1 MSSATPLPP
10 SHVPF
15 RIWVAVWGAMLG
27 AFMAVL
33 DIQIT
38 NASLND
44 ILGSLGSTLD
54 EGGWVATSYL
64 VAEIIV
70 IPLSGWLAG
79 VFSMKRFIMV
89 NGALF
94 VGFSM
99 CCGFAWN
106 LESLIVFR
114 VLQGC
119 TGGTLIPLAF
129 QMVLR
134 HLPPEK
140 RPMGFALF
148 GMTATFAPAIGP
160 TLGGWLTNNF
170 GWPAIFYMNVIPGIL
185 MLVATGWGSPKEPP
199 QFHLLR
205 KGDWWGILFMALG
218 LGCLTVFL
226 EEGNK
231 DDWFGSDFI
240 TRLAII
246 SAVSLT
252 AFVWIELTRE
262 KPLINLRLL
271 ARRNFG
277 LAVLVNVTMGM
288 SLYGSAFL
296 LPLYLAQVQGY
307 NAMQIGQ
314 VIMWMG
320 MPQPFIMPLMPL
332 MMKKIDPRLMCS
344 FGVVLFGGGVLA
356 KAWMSHDTAIDQLKW
371 AQLGM
376 AIGMP
381 MLMTPLMAIGTGN
394 IEPANAANASVLWNM
409 LRNLGGS
416 VGIAL
421 LGTMVTL
428 REHFHSAMIGES
440 VNAYS
445 APAVQQFNE
454 LTQGFIAGGS
464 DAVTANNQA
473 LTAMA
478 GMVRREAF
486 VMAYDDAFYVIGV
499 LLFFTGSLVWL
510 TKPVKPKAGPSAAH

>member
-1 MSSATPLPP
+1 MPAASLPSSA
-10 SHVPF
+10 VPF
-15 RIWVAVWGAMLG
+15 KIWVAVFGSMLG

-44 ILGSLGSTLD
+44 ILGSLGATLD

-79 VFSMKRFIMV
+79 VFSMKRLIMSCA
-89 NGALF
+89 ALF
-94 VGFSM
+94 VLFSM

-106 LESLIVFR
+106 LESLILFR
-114 VLQGC
+114 CLQGC
-119 TGGTLIPLAF
+119 TGGMLIPLAF

-160 TLGGWLTNNF
+160 TFGGWLTNNF
-170 GWPAIFYMNVIPGIL
+170 GWPSIFYMNLVPGIL
-185 MLVATGWGSPKEPP
+185 MLAATAWGAPREPM
-199 QFHLLR
+199 QLQLLR
-205 KGDWWGILFMALG
+205 KGDWSGILTMAIG

-231 DDWFGSDFI
+231 NDWFGSDFI

-246 SAVSLT
+246 SALSLI
-252 AFVWIELTRE
+252 AFVFIQLYKD
-262 KPLINLRLL
+262 KPLLNLRLL
-271 ARRNFG
+271 GRRNFG
-277 LAVLVNVTMGM
+277 LAILINVTMGM

-320 MPQPFIMPLMPL
+320 MPQPFIMPLMPVL
-332 MMKKIDPRLMCS
+332 MKRMDSRLMCS
-344 FGVVLFGGGVLA
+344 IGVVLFASGVIA
-356 KAWMSHDTAIDQLKW
+356 KAWMTHDSAIDQLKF

-376 AIGMP
+376 AFGMP
-381 MLMTPLMAIGTGN
+381 MLMTPLMGIGTGT

-421 LGTMVTL
+421 LGTMVTV

-440 VNAYS
+440 VSLYS
-445 APAVQQFNE
+445 TPALEQLNTM
-454 LTQGFIAGGS
+454 TQGFIASGY
-464 DAVTANNQA
+464 DAVTAQQQA
-473 LTAMA
+473 LGAMA
-478 GMVRREAF
+478 NLVRREAY
-486 VMAYDDAFYVIGV
+486 VMAYNDAFFVIGS
-499 LLFFTGSLVWL
+499 LLFLTGSLVWL
-510 TKPVKPKAGPSAAH
+510 TKPGKPAGGPSAAH

>member
-1 MSSATPLPP
+1 
-10 SHVPF
+10 
-15 RIWVAVWGAMLG
+15 
-27 AFMAVL
+27 MAVL

-44 ILGSLGSTLD
+44 ILGSLGATLD

-70 IPLSGWLAG
+70 IPLSGWLGG

-94 VGFSM
+94 VLFSM

-140 RPMGFALF
+140 RPMGYALF

-170 GWPAIFYMNVIPGIL
+170 GWPSIFYMNVLPGIL
-185 MLVATGWGSPKEPP
+185 MLGATAWGSPKEPM
-199 QFHLLR
+199 QLALLR
-205 KGDWWGILFMALG
+205 KGDWSGILFMSVG

-226 EEGNK
+226 EEGNQN
-231 DDWFGSDFI
+231 DWFGSDFI

-246 SAVSLT
+246 SGVSLT
-252 AFVWIELTRE
+252 AFVWIELRKE
-262 KPLINLRLL
+262 RPLLNLRLL
-271 ARRNFG
+271 VRRNFG
-277 LAVLVNVTMGM
+277 LSILVNVAMGM

-307 NAMQIGQ
+307 NAMQIGE

-332 MMKKIDPRLMCS
+332 LMKRMDPRLMCS
-344 FGVVLFGGGVLA
+344 IGVVLFGSGVVA
-356 KAWMSHDTAIDQLKW
+356 KAWMSHDSAIDQLKW

-376 AIGMP
+376 ALGMP
-381 MLMTPLMAIGTGN
+381 MLMTPLMAIGTGTM
-394 IEPANAANASVLWNM
+394 EPQNAANASVLWNM

-421 LGTMVTL
+421 LGTMVTE
-428 REHFHSAMIGES
+428 RQHFHSAMLGES
-440 VNAYS
+440 VSVYS
-445 APAVQQFNE
+445 GPTQQQFE
-454 LTQGFIAGGS
+454 AMTQGFILQGA
-464 DAVTANNQA
+464 DAVTAQNQA
-473 LTAMA
+473 LAA
-478 GMVRREAF
+478 ISGLVRREAY

-510 TKPVKPKAGPSAAH
+510 TKPGKPQGGPSAAH